1 MAEGAD
7 LICSQDG
14 CTAKVARDGH
24 LACSTHSPCFVD
36 FRYDPTAC
44 PQCECW
50 VQQLRLYPKDTR
62 PAPPPLVS
70 LRAVWQHLK
79 KAAQK
84 RGSPRVEVAVQA
96 LALELGLVRAR
107 TVSGGTSAS
116 PERASSQARQHS
128 TPRRRSRSRIRSI
141 SRRSSTSGLTPTP
154 VLALGL
160 PAALAL
166 HTSEMRS
173 YAPRLGD
180 APPRLP
186 GTVTHLVHAR
196 LLTRALPRLPETV
209 SPRVQCRSPH
219 S

>member
-1 MAEGAD
+1 MRIASRGQGRPRYLIKLFRTVSSTSPLEGSTLPSRPTPLLFMAEGAD

-141 SRRSSTSGLTPTP
+141 SRRSSTSGLHSHSRPSSRPTR
-154 VLALGL
+154 
-160 PAALAL
+160 
-166 HTSEMRS
+166 RS
-173 YAPRLGD
+173 
-180 APPRLP
+180 
-186 GTVTHLVHAR
+186 
-196 LLTRALPRLPETV
+196 
-209 SPRVQCRSPH
+209 RSPH
-219 S
+219 Q